1 MASNVCHS
9 ECGFSPTFRSIRT
22 PSRYSRSGLYDVC
35 RYSSSGIGV
44 AALMSATLAPGSI
57 ALVHFRTLARNVPNS
72 TPEVRMVKTFAAGI
86 LGASLLLAPIFAA
99 DDQAKKPRND
109 GMSQDMRE
117 AIAFEHFKDAAAARQ
132 ARIEAKNPS
141 VTN

>member
-1 MASNVCHS
+1 
-9 ECGFSPTFRSIRT
+9 
-22 PSRYSRSGLYDVC
+22 
-35 RYSSSGIGV
+35 
-44 AALMSATLAPGSI
+44 MSATLAPGRI

-109 GMSQDMRE
+109 GMTQDMRE

-141 VTN
+141 VTNSNSTANRSAEDPNDHSKPVKDTGPAPKKDK